1 MRHGPVLRATT
12 AAQPIDYLAFV
23 KAKIITLPPVGL
35 PIAANDIHG
44 ILKPHQAQLVH
55 WAVEGGRRAIFAAF
69 GLGKSLIQLEIMR
82 QIGVQLGGRQL
93 IVVPLT
99 VLIEFKRDAALLGM
113 APVFIRSTSEIA
125 SLDMLRDQRGA
136 DRSTLYLTNYESVRD
151 GKIDLSMFNAASL
164 DEASCLRGFGGTKT
178 FREFMRLFDGMRY
191 KFVATAT
198 PSPNDYIELLAYAAF
213 LEIMDVGQAKTR
225 FFKRNSEKAD
235 ELTIH
240 PHKEDEF
247 WLWVNSWAAFVQ
259 RPSDLGFS
267 DEGYELPDIDVRWHE
282 VASDHS
288 AAGEDKGGQGLL
300 LKKDA
305 IGVVDAAREKRA
317 TIDSRVA
324 KMVEIVTDERSRQAQ
339 GLSEGLLR
347 EEPREA
353 AGEAARARQVQL
365 CGEAGSL
372 CVALQGVAAGEPR
385 KIQVAAAA
393 VSSGECSNDQCA
405 EQGLVSGQ
413 QGPCSCSDP
422 TAQTCAIRPDRRG
435 LSGDGD
441 RAERSVCDLQ
451 GATEDPSALCGSL
464 PCDGNR
470 ARTAMQHLQCRHR
483 DAGRQSGPVGDRDG
497 LSRQQWVVWC
507 DLNDEQ
513 RAADRAFAQIGLS
526 VASIDGSTSLD
537 ERVRRLEEW
546 RDYRRDVILSK
557 PVVLGSGMNLQ
568 QCNRAIFL
576 GIGFKFND
584 FYQAVHRIQRFLQ
597 TRRVVIDLIY
607 SEAERAVRRTLE
619 AKWQRH
625 RVMMQRMSEIIRQ
638 FGLGLTGA
646 RDVLARTITS
656 GAAAECAQGPDWTVW
671 EGDTVIQTAQMASDS
686 VGLIVTSVPFGTQ
699 YEYSPSYNDFGH
711 TDDSAHFFAQMD
723 YLTPELLR
731 VLQPGRRMAVHVK
744 DRVVPSGMTGLGF
757 RTIEPFHARCIDHY
771 IGHGFAYLGM
781 VTIVTDVVRENAGT
795 YRLGWTE
802 QCKDASGMGV
812 GLPEYLLLFRKPPT
826 DRSNGYADVPVVKG
840 KPLMERV
847 ADDEGEP
854 DAAWQEAEPWDDP
867 AIRAMKARPVPGTGY
882 SRARWQ
888 TDAAGL
894 WRSNGNRTL
903 LPDDLAGLPWDTV
916 YQRVRAWSWATV
928 YDHEGHVALM
938 EAMEARWALPT
949 DFALMPV
956 QSWHPEVWTDVAR
969 MYGANTLQSAK
980 GREQHLCPLP
990 FDIVDRAILNWSNA
1004 GDVVYDPFGGLMTV
1018 PLRAVKH
1025 GRKGAASELNPGYFA
1040 DGVSLLREQDAG
1052 RATGDLF
1059 DLLKDVGEA
1068 A

>member
-1 MRHGPVLRATT
+1 MRHSTALKAST
-12 AAQPIDYLAFV
+12 AAQPLDYLDFIR
-23 KAKIITLPPVGL
+23 AKIITLPPLGL
-35 PIAANDIHG
+35 PVAANDLHPV
-44 ILKPHQAQLVH
+44 LKPHQAELVR

-69 GLGKSLIQLEIMR
+69 GLGKSLMQLEIMR
-82 QIGVQLGGRQL
+82 QLGRQLGGRQL

-113 APVFIRSTSEIA
+113 EPIFIRSTADIVPHA
-125 SLDMLRDQRGA
+125 ARPGGA
-136 DRSTLYLTNYESVRD
+136 LYLTNYESVRE
-151 GKIDLSMFNAASL
+151 GKIDLSLFNAASL

-178 FREFMRLFDGMRY
+178 FREFMRLFDGMQY

-198 PSPNDYIELLAYAAF
+198 PSPNEYIELLAYAAF

-267 DEGYELPDIDVRWHE
+267 DEGYELPDLDVRWHE

-288 AAGEDKGGQGLL
+288 AAGEDKGGQRLL

-305 IGVVDAAREKRA
+305 IGIVDASREKRESLDGR
-317 TIDSRVA
+317 IG
-324 KMVEIVTDERSRQAQ
+324 KMMELRAEDPAAHRILWHDLER
-339 GLSEGLLR
+339 E
-347 EEPREA
+347 REA
-353 AGEAARARQVQL
+353 IERAVP
-365 CGEAGSL
+365 G
-372 CVALQGVAAGEPR
+372 
-385 KIQVAAAA
+385 
-393 VSSGECSNDQCA
+393 
-405 EQGLVSGQ
+405 
-413 QGPCSCSDP
+413 
-422 TAQTCAIRPDRRG
+422 
-435 LSGDGD
+435 
-441 RAERSVCDLQ
+441 
-451 GATEDPSALCGSL
+451 
-464 PCDGNR
+464 
-470 ARTAMQHLQCRHR
+470 
-483 DAGRQSGPVGDRDG
+483 
-497 LSRQQWVVWC
+497 
-507 DLNDEQ
+507 
-513 RAADRAFAQIGLS
+513 
-526 VASIDGSTSLD
+526 VASIYGALPLD
-537 ERVRRLEEW
+537 ERERRIVAFS
-546 RDYRRDVILSK
+546 DGDVQELAAK
-557 PVVLGSGMNLQ
+557 PVLAGSG
-568 QCNRAIFL
+568 CNFQRHCHWAIFL

-584 FYQAVHRIQRFLQ
+584 FIQAIHRIQRFLQ
-597 TRRVVIDLIY
+597 TQQVRIDLIY
-607 SEAERAVRRTLE
+607 SEAERAVRRSLE
-619 AKWQRH
+619 EKWARH
-625 RVMMQRMSEIIRQ
+625 KLMTARMSEIIRTY
-638 FGLGLTGA
+638 GLGLTGA
-646 RDVLARTITS
+646 RDVLARTVT
-656 GAAAECAQGPDWTVW
+656 AKPALECAQGPDWKVW
-671 EGDTVIQTAQMASDS
+671 EGDTVLQTAQMESES

-711 TDDSAHFFAQMD
+711 TDDATHFFAQMD

-731 VLQPGRRMAVHVK
+731 VLEPGRRLAVHVK

-757 RTIEPFHARCIDHY
+757 RTIDPFHAQCIEHY
-771 IGHGFAYLGM
+771 RRHGFAYLGM

-826 DRSNGYADVPVVKG
+826 DRSNGYADVPVAKG
-840 KPLMERV
+840 KPSVVRI
-847 ADDEGEP
+847 DETGE
-854 DAAWQEAEPWDDP
+854 AVAEPEPWNDGLV
-867 AIRAMKARPVPGTGY
+867 RAMAAKPVPGTGY

-888 TDAAGL
+888 TDAAGY
-894 WRSNGNRTL
+894 WRSDGNRTL
-903 LPDDLAGLPWDTV
+903 LPEDLVGLPWDSV

-938 EAMEARWALPT
+938 EAMEARWSLPT

-956 QSWHPEVWTDVAR
+956 QSWHPAVWTDVAR
-969 MYGANTLQSAK
+969 MYGANTMQSAK

-990 FDIVDRAILNWSNA
+990 FDIVDRAILNWSNP
-1004 GDVVYDPFGGLMTV
+1004 GDLVYDPFGGLMTV

-1025 GRKGAASELNPGYFA
+1025 GRRGSATELNPGYFA

-1059 DLLKDVGEA
+1059 SLLDMGEA